1 MTYRVSGLLQRSG
14 KILKGCYYGT
24 LKLAVD
30 GSIKRAK
37 PPNYDF
43 FSSGNNY
50 LRFLFDNT
58 KTMDRFNDNSKVI
71 VVEGNI
77 ASGKSNV
84 AAKLAKYLDME
95 YFPDPTEDD
104 IYVYRNVEPNF
115 DIRCHNFLLPDYAKY
130 YTCEMFWNEPDLIN
144 KGKGLYLQYHFY
156 LRRYW
161 NYLRALCHLF
171 NTGQGVV
178 IDRSP
183 FSEFIFAEAM
193 HKCNYLSERGLLWFK
208 QNHTMTI
215 NNLWKPHLL
224 VYIKAPI
231 KQIREKIKKR
241 NIPWEVNARN
251 LTDEFLNAYEDLLGN
266 YYIENMDRYSHI
278 LTVDGSTVDVYDDD
292 DIYIIAQ
299 NATEID
305 LSGQYL
311 MRDDY
316 KLLEWRLALRY
327 ASSLINSRL
336 DFSNAHEK
344 FTRVFDQVEF
354 PMDLNE
360 LTYTYE
366 AQELQGAAIH
376 MDPRTCIPPA
386 YNPKYKSILEIM
398 FNPWII
404 KTNFRAD
411 LPKNYIWN

>member
-1 MTYRVSGLLQRSG
+1 
-14 KILKGCYYGT
+14 
-24 LKLAVD
+24 
-30 GSIKRAK
+30 
-37 PPNYDF
+37 
-43 FSSGNNY
+43 
-50 LRFLFDNT
+50 
-58 KTMDRFNDNSKVI
+58 
-71 VVEGNI
+71 
-77 ASGKSNV
+77 
-84 AAKLAKYLDME
+84 
-95 YFPDPTEDD
+95 
-104 IYVYRNVEPNF
+104 
-115 DIRCHNFLLPDYAKY
+115 
-130 YTCEMFWNEPDLIN
+130 
-144 KGKGLYLQYHFY
+144 
-156 LRRYW
+156 
-161 NYLRALCHLF
+161 
-171 NTGQGVV
+171 
-178 IDRSP
+178 
-183 FSEFIFAEAM
+183 
-193 HKCNYLSERGLLWFK
+193 
-208 QNHTMTI
+208 
-215 NNLWKPHLL
+215 
-224 VYIKAPI
+224 
-231 KQIREKIKKR
+231 
-241 NIPWEVNARN
+241 
-251 LTDEFLNAYEDLLGN
+251 
-266 YYIENMDRYSHI
+266 MDRYSHI

-411 LPKNYIWN
+411 LPKNYIWK